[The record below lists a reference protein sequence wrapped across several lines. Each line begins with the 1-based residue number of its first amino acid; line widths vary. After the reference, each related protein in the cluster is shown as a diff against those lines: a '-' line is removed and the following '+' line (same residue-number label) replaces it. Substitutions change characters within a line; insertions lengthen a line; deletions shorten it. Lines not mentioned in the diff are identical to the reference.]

1 MYTFIRMNKAS
12 HTYQQVRPGRIA
24 ARYLAVGKN
33 RERWWQQPFYRI
45 KKGAATTLWNVLFIV
60 VPVGKVVAV
69 AALL

>member
-1 MYTFIRMNKAS
+1 MNKAS

-33 RERWWQQPFYRI
+33 RERWWQPFYRI